1 MSIFKRLSAT
11 VAANLDRV
19 VGEIENNDAVIQAN
33 LTELRRKVAAAKVR
47 LAHVHRQEARLN
59 KQIQKRRNDEQLW
72 GERAVETARTDE
84 ERALE
89 CVRRRQ
95 QCRLQ
100 AEKLEQGQQHYQL
113 TAEKLARGVEEGEE
127 RLAEM
132 GQKHT
137 LMRAR
142 QSTAE
147 ALYAAN
153 LAGDDSL
160 NQMEDSF
167 DRWEVKILQEE
178 MAVDSDEA
186 LAPLD
191 REFSNSENE
200 QALREELAALI
211 AKEQGHEH

>member
-11 VAANLDRV
+11 VVSGIDRV
-19 VGEIENNDAVIQAN
+19 VGEIENNDAVIQAT

-47 LAHVHRQEARLN
+47 LAHVHRQEANLN
-59 KQIQKRRNDEQLW
+59 QQIQKRHEDEQLW
-72 GERAVETARTDE
+72 GERAVEAARTDE
-84 ERALE
+84 ARALE

-95 QCRLQ
+95 QCRRQ
-100 AEKLEQGQQHYQL
+100 AQKLEQGQQHYQL

-153 LAGDDSL
+153 QAGDDSL
-160 NQMEDSF
+160 HQMEDSF

-178 MAVDSDEA
+178 MAVNSGDMLD
-186 LAPLD
+186 PLD
-191 REFSNSENE
+191 REFSNSKNE
-200 QALREELAALI
+200 QALRDELAALM
-211 AKEQGHEH
+211 AKE

>member
-11 VAANLDRV
+11 VVSSIDRV
-19 VGEIENNDAVIQAN
+19 VGEIENNDAVIQAT

-47 LAHVHRQEARLN
+47 LAHVHRQEANLN
-59 KQIQKRRNDEQLW
+59 RQIQKRHEDEQLW
-72 GERAVETARTDE
+72 GDRAVEAARTDE
-84 ERALE
+84 AKALE

-95 QCRLQ
+95 QCRRQ
-100 AEKLEQGQQHYQL
+100 AQKLEQGQQYYQL

-153 LAGDDSL
+153 QAGDDSL
-160 NQMEDSF
+160 HQMEDSF

-178 MAVDSDEA
+178 MAVNSDDM
-186 LAPLD
+186 LDPLD

-200 QALREELAALI
+200 QALRDELTALM
-211 AKEQGHEH
+211 AKE

>member
-11 VAANLDRV
+11 FVSNIDRV
-19 VGEIENNDAVIQAN
+19 VGEIENNDAVIQAT
-33 LTELRRKVAAAKVR
+33 LTELRKKVAAAKVR

-59 KQIQKRRNDEQLW
+59 KQIQKRHEDEQRW
-72 GERAVETARTDE
+72 GERAVEAAKTDE
-84 ERALE
+84 DKALE
-89 CVRRRQ
+89 CVRRRL
-95 QCRLQ
+95 QCRRQ
-100 AEKLEQGQQHYQL
+100 AQKLEQGQQHYQL

-127 RLAEM
+127 RLEEM

-153 LAGDDSL
+153 QAGVDSL
-160 NQMEDSF
+160 RQVEDSF

-178 MAVDSDEA
+178 MAVDSDDV
-186 LAPLD
+186 LDPLD
-191 REFSNSENE
+191 HELSNSENE
-200 QALREELAALI
+200 LALRDELAALMD
-211 AKEQGHEH
+211 KEVRP